1 MKDFQEIVKRIARE
15 DNTTPEIVL
24 KEMQK
29 AIDAAYEHHDPAAQP
44 FWDAL
49 HFTGSQP
56 TPEEFVLQLAQ
67 MLQCGSDFM
76 H

>member
-44 FWDAL
+44 FWDAIAF
-49 HFTGSQP
+49 HGEPAHAGRVCPPASADAP
-56 TPEEFVLQLAQ
+56 VW
-67 MLQCGSDFM
+67 
-76 H
+76 

>member
-44 FWDAL
+44 F
-49 HFTGSQP
+49 
-56 TPEEFVLQLAQ
+56 
-67 MLQCGSDFM
+67 
-76 H
+76 